1 MPERRTKGEI
11 RWLLRLTA
19 FQTTLH
25 VSITWNSEVAEVVG
39 ASANGET
46 QTPTQGGLQRG
57 KASVQHISQVPKG
70 RRGFRC
76 VSRTK
81 IELNLKVTDSWT
93 SVVEVDMPAALCKS
107 QSSEAANR
115 AGADDSSSSE
125 HVAIE
130 LGERFPPLVTSSS
143 L

>member
-81 IELNLKVTDSWT
+81 IELNLKVIDST
-93 SVVEVDMPAALCKS
+93 LARDFFLLVALCIGLACALICLARPVMAS
-107 QSSEAANR
+107 MFES
-115 AGADDSSSSE
+115 
-125 HVAIE
+125 ITY
-130 LGERFPPLVTSSS
+130 LV
-143 L
+143 